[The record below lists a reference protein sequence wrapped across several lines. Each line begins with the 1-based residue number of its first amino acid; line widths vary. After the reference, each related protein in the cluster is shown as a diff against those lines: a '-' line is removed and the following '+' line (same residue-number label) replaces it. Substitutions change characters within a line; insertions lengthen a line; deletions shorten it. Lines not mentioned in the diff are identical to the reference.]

1 MKYKNASEVLPDKL
15 LREIQKYVNG
25 ETIYI
30 PNTKLRKKWGE
41 GSGAR
46 AFFETRNKEIKE
58 KFENDTSIYELSEK
72 YCLSVETIKK
82 IVYK

>member
-1 MKYKNASEVLPDKL
+1 M
-15 LREIQKYVNG
+15 
-25 ETIYI
+25 
-30 PNTKLRKKWGE
+30 RKKWGE

-46 AFFETRNKEIKE
+46 SFFEIRNKEIKE
-58 KFENDTSIYELSEK
+58 KFADSASIDELAEK

>member
-25 ETIYI
+25 ETVYI
-30 PNTKLRKKWGE
+30 PNTKVRKKWGE

-46 AFFETRNKEIKE
+46 TFFETRNKEIKDR
-58 KFENDTSIYELSEK
+58 FADSASIDELAK
-72 YCLSVETIKK
+72 DYCLSVETIKK